1 MKKLFLTIALVAL
14 AGTAFAQDSG
24 TTDSGTTNEKYV
36 ELLRTDVRAEKVAII
51 TEAMMFTDDQSSA
64 FWPIYREYETELGK
78 IYDERLA
85 LIKDFAA
92 NYENMTEEKAKE
104 LAKSAFML
112 RDKQQ
117 KLFKKYHGKVEK
129 ALTPIMAARWMQV
142 ENSIGML
149 IDLQISASLPLIQ

>member
-1 MKKLFLTIALVAL
+1 MKKLILTLALVAV
-14 AGTAFAQDSG
+14 AGTAFAQEGDNY
-24 TTDSGTTNEKYV
+24 NEKYV

-51 TEAMMFTDDQSSA
+51 TEAMSFSDAQSGD

-92 NYENMTEEKAKE
+92 NYESMTEEKAKE
-104 LAKSAFML
+104 LAKGAMTL
-112 RDKQQ
+112 REKQS

-129 ALTPIMAARWMQV
+129 ALSPIMAARWMQV
-142 ENSIGML
+142 ENQIGML
-149 IDLQISASLPLIQ
+149 IDLQISAALPLIQ